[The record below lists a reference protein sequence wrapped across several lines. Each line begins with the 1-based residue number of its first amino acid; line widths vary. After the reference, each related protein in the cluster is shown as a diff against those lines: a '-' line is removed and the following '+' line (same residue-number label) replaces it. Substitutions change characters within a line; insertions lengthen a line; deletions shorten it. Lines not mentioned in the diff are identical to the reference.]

1 MINALEAMAVVTA
14 QPREL
19 VVRSLAREDGQV
31 TVAVRCVSVGVAP
44 QRADR
49 LLKSFYTTKQD
60 GMGPGAFDLPLNRRR
75 SWRMSADHE
84 P

>member
-1 MINALEAMAVVTA
+1 MAVVTA

-31 TVAVRCVSVGVAP
+31 AVAVKDVGVGIAP
-44 QRADR
+44 QTADR

-60 GMGPGAFDLPLNRRR
+60 GMGLSICR
-75 SWRMSADHE
+75 SIVEGHGG
-84 P
+84 

>member
-1 MINALEAMAVVTA
+1 MAVVTA

-19 VVRSLAREDGQV
+19 VVRSLAREGGQV

-44 QRADR
+44 QTADR

-60 GMGPGAFDLPLNRRR
+60 GMGLGLSICR
-75 SWRMSADHE
+75 SIVEGHGG
-84 P
+84 